1 MVTGR
6 VVSGVGGHVASGAD
20 SERRLRTLASRRRA
34 WAMFDAAAPRD
45 GRVIVQCRRCF
56 LAHHPDPVTSA
67 DLRRWAFA
75 GKPWAQW
82 QHWSL
87 TRALR
92 RLGARKLGRASG
104 GNRPMIWSLD
114 LCNMPAT

>member
-1 MVTGR
+1 MSEVSEVVR
-6 VVSGVGGHVASGAD
+6 SVSGR
-20 SERRLRTLASRRRA
+20 SEWRRA
-34 WAMFDAAAPRD
+34 RTARANAAFNASAPRD

-75 GKPWAQW
+75 GKSWQQW

-114 LCNMPAT
+114 PSLI

>member
-1 MVTGR
+1 MTDI
-6 VVSGVGGHVASGAD
+6 S
-20 SERRLRTLASRRRA
+20 SREPSLDKSNDARRA
-34 WAMFDAAAPRD
+34 RTARANAAFNAAAPRD

-56 LAHHPDPVTSA
+56 IAHYPEPVTAA

-75 GKPWAQW
+75 GQPWAQW

-92 RLGARKLGRASG
+92 SLGARKLGRAIT
-104 GNRPMIWSLD
+104 GNRPMIWALD
-114 LCNMPAT
+114 PRTTAT

>member
-1 MVTGR
+1 MQMTD
-6 VVSGVGGHVASGAD
+6 VGQEPDV
-20 SERRLRTLASRRRA
+20 SRRNAVLVARRA
-34 WAMFDAAAPRD
+34 SIATARLSANAAAPRD

-75 GKPWAQW
+75 GRPRQQW
-82 QHWSL
+82 MHWSL

-92 RLGARKLGRASG
+92 SLGARQIGRASG
-104 GNRPMIWSLD
+104 GARPAIWALD
-114 LCNMPAT
+114 AYTENPSK

>member
-1 MVTGR
+1 MEVTR
-6 VVSGVGGHVASGAD
+6 SD
-20 SERRLRTLASRRRA
+20 NERRRYADRA
-34 WAMFDAAAPRD
+34 WAMFDAGAPRD

-56 LAHHPDPVTSA
+56 IAHHPDPVTSA

-75 GKPWAQW
+75 GQPWAQW

-92 RLGARKLGRASG
+92 RLGARKLGRAITG
-104 GNRPMIWSLD
+104 HRPMIWL
-114 LCNMPAT
+114 LPETATAGQK

>member
-1 MVTGR
+1 
-6 VVSGVGGHVASGAD
+6 
-20 SERRLRTLASRRRA
+20 
-34 WAMFDAAAPRD
+34 MFDAAAPRD